1 MLKMCKR
8 LTAVFV
14 SIAMLFTSI
23 SLESVAKTIPLQS
36 SVSSDEMVIPSTTE
50 SEDSDV
56 VIMGELVEK
65 RESNIKHYRMSDGSI
80 TAAVYPQE
88 VHYQDENGQFV
99 DINNSLVDDTDG
111 TDKVLATQ
119 ENEFQVKFMKKS
131 NKNKLYTLNKGKEK
145 ITVSIEGVSK
155 VKVKE
160 KEPIELLT
168 DDERNYKLSNIG
180 SAVLYEDIFENVD
193 IEYAV
198 VSKRVKENIILKK
211 AVDFNSIVYS
221 YKIGNHLKV
230 VVEDDK
236 NIAIVDKENKKLVM
250 QISAPIMWDDAGNYY
265 DNLKFEVVEEKNNQV
280 KIRLEWDIEDDMVY
294 PVTIDPV
301 LSFSTN
307 RLEIQDTYIIKST
320 ATTNYNYNDH
330 IKLRNDG
337 YALLEFPT
345 PDLSSGDK
353 IVHAELILAPYMFLD
368 DATSEY
374 SNVNSYNPPLHI
386 TTHKILR
393 VWDEKTVTYQNANAD
408 SGFFDSTV
416 YSYRILDNDNDFY
429 TWDITRLAN
438 EWTEGGV
445 ANHGVLLNYR
455 WYM

>member
-1 MLKMCKR
+1 MLQRGDENILRMCKR
-8 LTAVFV
+8 LIAVFV

-168 DDERNYKLSNIG
+168 DDERNYKFSNFCGYLLSICG
-180 SAVLYEDIFENVD
+180 
-193 IEYAV
+193 
-198 VSKRVKENIILKK
+198 
-211 AVDFNSIVYS
+211 
-221 YKIGNHLKV
+221 
-230 VVEDDK
+230 
-236 NIAIVDKENKKLVM
+236 
-250 QISAPIMWDDAGNYY
+250 
-265 DNLKFEVVEEKNNQV
+265 
-280 KIRLEWDIEDDMVY
+280 
-294 PVTIDPV
+294 
-301 LSFSTN
+301 
-307 RLEIQDTYIIKST
+307 
-320 ATTNYNYNDH
+320 
-330 IKLRNDG
+330 
-337 YALLEFPT
+337 
-345 PDLSSGDK
+345 
-353 IVHAELILAPYMFLD
+353 
-368 DATSEY
+368 
-374 SNVNSYNPPLHI
+374 
-386 TTHKILR
+386 
-393 VWDEKTVTYQNANAD
+393 
-408 SGFFDSTV
+408 
-416 YSYRILDNDNDFY
+416 
-429 TWDITRLAN
+429 
-438 EWTEGGV
+438 
-445 ANHGVLLNYR
+445 R
-455 WYM
+455 WWCYCR

>member
-1 MLKMCKR
+1 MLRMCKR
-8 LTAVFV
+8 LIAVFV

-65 RESNIKHYRMSDGSI
+65 REANIKHYRMSDGSI

-168 DDERNYKLSNIG
+168 DDERNYKFSNFCGYLLSICG
-180 SAVLYEDIFENVD
+180 
-193 IEYAV
+193 
-198 VSKRVKENIILKK
+198 
-211 AVDFNSIVYS
+211 
-221 YKIGNHLKV
+221 
-230 VVEDDK
+230 
-236 NIAIVDKENKKLVM
+236 
-250 QISAPIMWDDAGNYY
+250 
-265 DNLKFEVVEEKNNQV
+265 
-280 KIRLEWDIEDDMVY
+280 
-294 PVTIDPV
+294 
-301 LSFSTN
+301 
-307 RLEIQDTYIIKST
+307 
-320 ATTNYNYNDH
+320 
-330 IKLRNDG
+330 
-337 YALLEFPT
+337 
-345 PDLSSGDK
+345 
-353 IVHAELILAPYMFLD
+353 
-368 DATSEY
+368 
-374 SNVNSYNPPLHI
+374 
-386 TTHKILR
+386 
-393 VWDEKTVTYQNANAD
+393 
-408 SGFFDSTV
+408 
-416 YSYRILDNDNDFY
+416 
-429 TWDITRLAN
+429 
-438 EWTEGGV
+438 
-445 ANHGVLLNYR
+445 R
-455 WYM
+455 WWCYCR

>member
-1 MLKMCKR
+1 MLRMCKR
-8 LTAVFV
+8 LIAVFV

-65 RESNIKHYRMSDGSI
+65 RESNIKHYRLSDGSI

-168 DDERNYKLSNIG
+168 DDERNYKFSNFCGYLLSICG
-180 SAVLYEDIFENVD
+180 
-193 IEYAV
+193 
-198 VSKRVKENIILKK
+198 
-211 AVDFNSIVYS
+211 
-221 YKIGNHLKV
+221 
-230 VVEDDK
+230 
-236 NIAIVDKENKKLVM
+236 
-250 QISAPIMWDDAGNYY
+250 
-265 DNLKFEVVEEKNNQV
+265 
-280 KIRLEWDIEDDMVY
+280 
-294 PVTIDPV
+294 
-301 LSFSTN
+301 
-307 RLEIQDTYIIKST
+307 
-320 ATTNYNYNDH
+320 
-330 IKLRNDG
+330 
-337 YALLEFPT
+337 
-345 PDLSSGDK
+345 
-353 IVHAELILAPYMFLD
+353 
-368 DATSEY
+368 
-374 SNVNSYNPPLHI
+374 
-386 TTHKILR
+386 
-393 VWDEKTVTYQNANAD
+393 
-408 SGFFDSTV
+408 
-416 YSYRILDNDNDFY
+416 
-429 TWDITRLAN
+429 
-438 EWTEGGV
+438 
-445 ANHGVLLNYR
+445 R
-455 WYM
+455 WWCYCR

>member
-36 SVSSDEMVIPSTTE
+36 SVSSDAMVTPSTTE

-65 RESNIKHYRMSDGSI
+65 RESNIKHYRM
-80 TAAVYPQE
+80 
-88 VHYQDENGQFV
+88 
-99 DINNSLVDDTDG
+99 
-111 TDKVLATQ
+111 
-119 ENEFQVKFMKKS
+119 
-131 NKNKLYTLNKGKEK
+131 
-145 ITVSIEGVSK
+145 
-155 VKVKE
+155 
-160 KEPIELLT
+160 
-168 DDERNYKLSNIG
+168 
-180 SAVLYEDIFENVD
+180 
-193 IEYAV
+193 
-198 VSKRVKENIILKK
+198 K

-236 NIAIVDKENKKLVM
+236 NIAIVDKENNKLVM

-320 ATTNYNYNDH
+320 ATTNYNYKDH

-353 IVHAELILAPYMFLD
+353 IVHAELVLAPYMFLD

-393 VWDEKTVTYQNANAD
+393 AWNEKTVTYQNANAD
-408 SGFFDSTV
+408 GGFFDSTV

-445 ANHGVLLNYR
+445 ANHGLLLNYR
-455 WYM
+455 LYM

>member
-65 RESNIKHYRMSDGSI
+65 REANIKHFRMSDGSI

-88 VHYQDENGQFV
+88 VHYQDENGEFV
-99 DINNSLVDDTDG
+99 DINNSLTDETDG

-160 KEPIELLT
+160 KEPIELPT
-168 DDERNYKLSNIG
+168 NGEKNYKLTNIG

-236 NIAIVDKENKKLVM
+236 NIAIVDKENNKLVM

-265 DNLKFEVVEEKNNQV
+265 DNLKFEVVEEK
-280 KIRLEWDIEDDMVY
+280 K
-294 PVTIDPV
+294 
-301 LSFSTN
+301 
-307 RLEIQDTYIIKST
+307 
-320 ATTNYNYNDH
+320 
-330 IKLRNDG
+330 
-337 YALLEFPT
+337 
-345 PDLSSGDK
+345 
-353 IVHAELILAPYMFLD
+353 
-368 DATSEY
+368 
-374 SNVNSYNPPLHI
+374 
-386 TTHKILR
+386 
-393 VWDEKTVTYQNANAD
+393 
-408 SGFFDSTV
+408 
-416 YSYRILDNDNDFY
+416 
-429 TWDITRLAN
+429 
-438 EWTEGGV
+438 
-445 ANHGVLLNYR
+445 
-455 WYM
+455 

>member
-23 SLESVAKTIPLQS
+23 SLESVAKTIHLQS

-168 DDERNYKLSNIG
+168 DDERNYKFSNFCGYLLSICG
-180 SAVLYEDIFENVD
+180 
-193 IEYAV
+193 
-198 VSKRVKENIILKK
+198 
-211 AVDFNSIVYS
+211 
-221 YKIGNHLKV
+221 
-230 VVEDDK
+230 
-236 NIAIVDKENKKLVM
+236 
-250 QISAPIMWDDAGNYY
+250 
-265 DNLKFEVVEEKNNQV
+265 
-280 KIRLEWDIEDDMVY
+280 
-294 PVTIDPV
+294 
-301 LSFSTN
+301 
-307 RLEIQDTYIIKST
+307 
-320 ATTNYNYNDH
+320 
-330 IKLRNDG
+330 
-337 YALLEFPT
+337 
-345 PDLSSGDK
+345 
-353 IVHAELILAPYMFLD
+353 
-368 DATSEY
+368 
-374 SNVNSYNPPLHI
+374 
-386 TTHKILR
+386 
-393 VWDEKTVTYQNANAD
+393 
-408 SGFFDSTV
+408 
-416 YSYRILDNDNDFY
+416 
-429 TWDITRLAN
+429 
-438 EWTEGGV
+438 
-445 ANHGVLLNYR
+445 R
-455 WYM
+455 WWCYCR